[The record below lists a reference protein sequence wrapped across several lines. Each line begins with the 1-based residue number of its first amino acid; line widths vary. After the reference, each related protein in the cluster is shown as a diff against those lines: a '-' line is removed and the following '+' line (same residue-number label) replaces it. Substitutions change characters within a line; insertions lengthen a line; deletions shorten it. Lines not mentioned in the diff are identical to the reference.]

1 MQVRPSLDALIF
13 YARSPSADLSSP
25 AESSPCNP
33 AYGSVTVLHLG
44 SDLALPGS
52 PQQGWFPVPLQD
64 ASDSIQWSIIVPAHN
79 EAARILP
86 YLRSITSYMRDRGQ
100 PYEVIVV
107 DDGSTDA
114 TASVVETAASSAPEI
129 QLLRTPLRRGKG
141 AAVRRGMQAAVGR
154 LQLFADADGAT
165 PIQELA
171 RLEQAVASGADL
183 AIGSRALA
191 SRLPD
196 YAVRTRFYRT
206 IMSDL
211 FNSIVRQSSLRGI
224 TDTQCGF
231 KLFRQAA
238 AADLF
243 RVTVIDGYSFDL
255 ELLYVA
261 QQRGYRIAEIPVN
274 WSHQPGSKFRIL
286 RDGLAMLCELTVIR
300 RNGAKGYYASP
311 SPASNFHPATD
322 RSV

>member
-1 MQVRPSLDALIF
+1 MPCQ
-13 YARSPSADLSSP
+13 SAS
-25 AESSPCNP
+25 
-33 AYGSVTVLHLG
+33 GS
-44 SDLALPGS
+44 
-52 PQQGWFPVPLQD
+52 
-64 ASDSIQWSIIVPAHN
+64 IEWSIIVPAHN

-86 YLRSITSYMRDRGQ
+86 YLRSITSYMQDRGE
-100 PYEVIVV
+100 PYEVLVV

-129 QLLRTPLRRGKG
+129 QLLRAPLRQGKG

-171 RLEQAVASGADL
+171 RLEQAVASGADV

-191 SRLPD
+191 SRLPG
-196 YAVRTRFYRT
+196 YAVQARFHRT
-206 IMSDL
+206 ILSNL
-211 FNSIVRQSSLRGI
+211 FNSVLQQSGLRGI

-231 KLFRQAA
+231 KLFRQAV

-243 RVTVIDGYSFDL
+243 GVALIDGYGFDL

-261 QQRGYRIAEIPVN
+261 QQRGYHIAEIPVN
-274 WSHQPGSKFRIL
+274 WSHQHGSKFRVI
-286 RDGLAMLCELTVIR
+286 RDGLAMLRELTVIR
-300 RNGAKGYYASP
+300 RNAAKGYYSSP
-311 SPASNFHPATD
+311 SHPRNFHPATD
-322 RSV
+322 RGA

>member
-1 MQVRPSLDALIF
+1 MPCQ
-13 YARSPSADLSSP
+13 SAS
-25 AESSPCNP
+25 
-33 AYGSVTVLHLG
+33 GS
-44 SDLALPGS
+44 
-52 PQQGWFPVPLQD
+52 
-64 ASDSIQWSIIVPAHN
+64 IEWSIIVPAHN

-86 YLRSITSYMRDRGQ
+86 YLRSITSYMQDRGE
-100 PYEVIVV
+100 PYEVLVV

-129 QLLRTPLRRGKG
+129 QLLRAPLRQGKG

-171 RLEQAVASGADL
+171 RLEQAVASGADV

-191 SRLPD
+191 SRLPG
-196 YAVRTRFYRT
+196 YAVQARFHRT
-206 IMSDL
+206 ILSNL
-211 FNSIVRQSSLRGI
+211 FNSVLQQSGLRGI

-231 KLFRQAA
+231 KLFRQAV

-243 RVTVIDGYSFDL
+243 GVALIDGYGFDL

-261 QQRGYRIAEIPVN
+261 QQRGYHIAEIPVN
-274 WSHQPGSKFRIL
+274 WSHQHGSKFRVI
-286 RDGLAMLCELTVIR
+286 RDGLAMLRELAVIR
-300 RNGAKGYYASP
+300 RNAAKGYYSSP
-311 SPASNFHPATD
+311 SHPRNFHPATD
-322 RSV
+322 RSA